1 MNTQA
6 RINAMIA
13 YFFLGP
19 IFLAVRGESPIAEPY
34 VRGHAKR
41 ASTIMGVGVVILI
54 AYLFL
59 LKPLLDFQLPFGIS
73 LNSVL
78 LTTYMV
84 ILSGYLI
91 HGAYRAYHGIDAA
104 SVQSISLSASTEQI
118 E

>member
-19 IFLAVRGESPIAEPY
+19 IFLLVRSDTPIAEPY

-41 ASTIMGVGVVILI
+41 ASAIMGIGLIVLI

-59 LKPLLDFQLPFGIS
+59 LKPVLGFQLPFGIS
-73 LNSVL
+73 LNSVI
-78 LTTYMV
+78 LTAYMV

-91 HGAYRAYHGIDAA
+91 HGAYRAYHGVDAA
-104 SVQSISLSASTEQI
+104 AVKSLSLSTSTEQVI
-118 E
+118 